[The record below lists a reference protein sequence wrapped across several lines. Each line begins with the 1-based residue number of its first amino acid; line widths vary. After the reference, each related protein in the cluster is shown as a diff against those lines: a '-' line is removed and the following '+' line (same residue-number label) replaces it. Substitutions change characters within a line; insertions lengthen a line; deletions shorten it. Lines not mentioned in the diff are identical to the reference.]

1 MFNKNNDTDRIY
13 LILSVDLTA
22 TFKQLIMLHFY
33 KFSQQLLLVILMVS
47 FTGITATAQDAAR
60 VQPIWWFGQS
70 GALNFN
76 NYRGTTQMLNGN
88 LSVPTAFHKGNSIR
102 PYISLL
108 TEYRPNKTLG
118 GMLNIAW
125 DNRGGEFNT
134 VMAPC
139 NCPADL
145 STGLSYLAIEP
156 SLRLA
161 PFSSAFYVF
170 AGPTLGINL
179 SKAFV
184 YQQDKQVDVRE
195 DWSNIRKT
203 VFSAQAGLGIDI
215 PVSAKSSETQ
225 MTISPFASFQ
235 TDLGN
240 APRTVE
246 SWSNY
251 TIRTGIALKFGTR
264 KTALKKVPD
273 ALATTPVT
281 VKEKPVTVAEKE
293 VIFSVRAPKIVPA
306 ERQVKETFPLR
317 NSVFFDMGS
326 SAIPSRYVQLNSTD
340 AKAFKEEGL
349 QQNQPVNLNMGRSAR
364 QMAVYYNIL
373 NITGDRLRNSTNSTI
388 TLTGSSANNPEE
400 GKLMAENIKA
410 YLVNNFGINPSRINT
425 LGRNKPVTPSEQ
437 PGATQELALLRE
449 GDRRVDIESNST
461 DLLLQVGGSTSP
473 FLKPVQFTSYQ
484 VDPLDSHVI
493 LNAEGA
499 STLMKSWSVQVIDER
514 GFSTYYGP
522 YYTDRASVPG
532 TTILGENASGNYKII
547 MTGETVSG
555 RAVKKESSVSLIK
568 VEKSKE
574 EGLRYSILF
583 DFDKADALASYEKF
597 LTDVVTP
604 LIADNSTVII
614 HGHTDIIGDA
624 KYNHTLSH
632 ERAIGTQRIIEAA
645 LNRAGK
651 RNVKFESLGFGEDEN
666 LAPFNNKFPEE
677 RFYNRSVI
685 IDIIPGR

>member
-1 MFNKNNDTDRIY
+1 
-13 LILSVDLTA
+13 
-22 TFKQLIMLHFY
+22 MLHFY
-33 KFSQQLLLVILMVS
+33 KFSQKLILFLLIVS
-47 FTGITATAQDAAR
+47 GLSISASAQKTNR
-60 VQPIWWFGQS
+60 VQPTWWFGQS

-76 NYRGTTQMLNGN
+76 NYRGTTQMLNSN
-88 LSVPTAFHKGNSIR
+88 LSVPTAFHKGNSVR

-108 TEYRPNKTLG
+108 TEYRPNKTVG

-134 VMAPC
+134 VIAPC

-170 AGPTLGINL
+170 VGPTLGINL

-184 YQQDKQVDVRE
+184 YKQDKQVDVRE
-195 DWSNIRKT
+195 DWSDIRKT

-215 PVSAKSSETQ
+215 PVSAKNSETQ

-235 TDLGN
+235 SDLGN
-240 APRTVE
+240 SPRTVE
-246 SWSNY
+246 TWSNY
-251 TIRTGIALKFGTR
+251 TIRTGIALKFGT
-264 KTALKKVPD
+264 KKSALKKVPD
-273 ALATTPVT
+273 AMVATPV
-281 VKEKPVTVAEKE
+281 VVVQEKPVTVIAEKD
-293 VIFSVRAPKIVPA
+293 ILFTVRAPKVVPA
-306 ERQVKETFPLR
+306 QRQVKETFPLR
-317 NSVFFDMGS
+317 NTIFFDMGS
-326 SAIPSRYVQLNSTD
+326 SNIPSRYVQLNRTQ
-340 AKAFKEEGL
+340 AAAFREEGL
-349 QQNQPVNLNMGRSAR
+349 QQNQPDNLNTGRSAR

-373 NITGDRLRNSTNSTI
+373 NIKGDRLRSNPNSTI
-388 TLTGSSANNPEE
+388 TLTGASANNPDE

-410 YLVNNFGINPSRINT
+410 YLVNNFSIDASRINT
-425 LGRNKPVTPSEQ
+425 VGRSKPVVPSEQ
-437 PGATQELALLRE
+437 PGATQDLALLRE
-449 GDRRVDIESNST
+449 GDRRVDIESNSNE
-461 DLLLQVGGSTSP
+461 LLLQVGGSSSP

-484 VDPLDSHVI
+484 LDPLDSHVI

-499 STLMKSWSVQVIDER
+499 SQLLKSWSVEVTDER
-514 GFSTYYGP
+514 GFSKYYGP

-532 TTILGENASGNYKII
+532 STILGDNVSGNYKIV
-547 MTGETVSG
+547 MTGETVTG
-555 RAVKKESSVSLIK
+555 RMIKKESAVRLLK
-568 VEKSKE
+568 KEDSKE

-604 LIADNSTVII
+604 LIAENSTVII
-614 HGHTDIIGDA
+614 HGHTDNIGDA
-624 KYNHTLSH
+624 KYNHNLSH
-632 ERAIGTQRIIEAA
+632 ERAIGTQRIIESA
-645 LNRAGK
+645 LSRAGK
-651 RNVKFESLGFGEDEN
+651 RNVKFESFGFGEDEN

-685 IDIIPGR
+685 IDIIPGN